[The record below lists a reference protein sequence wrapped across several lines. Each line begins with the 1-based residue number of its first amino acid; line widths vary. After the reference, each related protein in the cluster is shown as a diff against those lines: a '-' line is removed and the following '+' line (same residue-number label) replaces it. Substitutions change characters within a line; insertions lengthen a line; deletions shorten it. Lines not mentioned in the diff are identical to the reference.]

1 MIMKISIF
9 NLTQRRIILVLGFLT
24 LFILETFAQPAQSSM
39 LAKVKSEFDVDL
51 ISYKLIGSGG
61 IDREYRN
68 GFYVDIFSQPFEVV
82 QKSDYPEYP
91 TRYKASLRYI
101 KSGNEWVFEQFTV
114 GSSSYLNVPEPNQT
128 EMLKLLKE
136 NLSVWLGGDY
146 DRAVGEIENLKFA
159 ADPDWYFRK
168 PTETAFYIH
177 ATYSIVSSYTELSKS
192 ERMYRITAKRN
203 DLKSPWV
210 IANGS
215 EKSDARKLLST
226 TKYTEAEIKAMKSLG
241 KLAEE
246 QSAAAAMNGLPKV
259 QEAPVFQS
267 EQQLFYYLHD
277 KLRHAA
283 NGPTAEAYLMTVVDA
298 SCFEDGSTVFF
309 KAYHADWINYLV
321 ANIEAY
327 KASYC
332 DYPGVKHQQ
341 YGYIE
346 FLNRNFT
353 SFISMT
359 AKPAGNTW
367 KITDFRFSAQPQ
379 AIIDQMKNDDSKCQS
394 KPDLTVKEKVKYQI
408 GDKVNVRFSNGSR
421 PCFIDKIDPNMD
433 NRYFVK
439 IEGDT
444 SGKGYWIDESFISKR

>member
-1 MIMKISIF
+1 MRISKF
-9 NLTQRRIILVLGFLT
+9 NKQFFSLLAITILSAFT
-24 LFILETFAQPAQSSM
+24 METYAQPAQSTM

-51 ISYKLIGSGG
+51 ISHKLIGPGG
-61 IDREYRN
+61 IDREYRD
-68 GFYVDIFSQPFEVV
+68 GFYVDIFTQPFEVV

-91 TRYKASLRYI
+91 TRYKASLRYL
-101 KSGNEWVFEQFTV
+101 KSGSDWVFEQFTV
-114 GSSSYLNVPEPNQT
+114 GSSSYLNVPEPNQA

-136 NLSVWLGGDY
+136 NLSVWMEGDY

-177 ATYSIVSSYTELSKS
+177 ATFSIVSSYTELSKS
-192 ERMYRITAKRN
+192 ERVYRITAKRN

-210 IANGS
+210 ITGGS
-215 EKSDARKLLST
+215 EKSDARKLIST
-226 TKYTEAEIKAMKSLG
+226 TKYTETEIKAMKSLG

-246 QSAAAAMNGLPKV
+246 QSAAATMNGLPKV
-259 QEAPVFQS
+259 PDAPIFQS
-267 EQQLFYYLHD
+267 EQQLFYYLHEQ
-277 KLRHAA
+277 LRHAA

-309 KAYHADWINYLV
+309 KPYHADWINYVV

-359 AKPAGNTW
+359 AKPSGNTW

-379 AIIDQMKNDDSKCQS
+379 AVIDQMKNDDSKCQS

-408 GDKVNVRFSNGSR
+408 GDKVTVQFSNGAR
-421 PCFIDKIDPNMD
+421 PCTIDKIDPNMD
-433 NRYFVK
+433 TRYSVK

-444 SGKGYWIDESFISKR
+444 SGRAYWIDDTFISKR